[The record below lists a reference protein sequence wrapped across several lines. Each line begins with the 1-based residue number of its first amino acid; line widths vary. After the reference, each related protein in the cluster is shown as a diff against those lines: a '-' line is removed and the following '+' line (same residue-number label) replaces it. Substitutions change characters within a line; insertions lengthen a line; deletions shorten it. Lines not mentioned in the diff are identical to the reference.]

1 MGNKI
6 KVVFGSQHIAIPEPV
21 SFVFET
27 ENEIITDVAVDV
39 GYVHRGIEQ
48 AAVTKFNF
56 NNVQYLL
63 ARVCGFC
70 SITHA
75 SAYIHGVEKLLGVE
89 TNKKIDYLR
98 TLVVELDRIH
108 SHMLANGHVAEVCGY
123 ENLFMQTVKYREI
136 STEILEIIT
145 GNRVQY
151 DYYKIGGVSRDLT
164 VENEKMIRTRLKEL
178 RDHVLKLMEFF
189 ETDYTLGLKTK
200 GVGVVTYEMAKKYN
214 TAGPIARASGL
225 KTDARAEF
233 DFLPYEELGYEMQL
247 RTEGDVWA
255 RNMVRFDEILNSIDI
270 CLKVLDGLGEGDIQV
285 KVKGRPKGETFVRV
299 EAPRGEC
306 FYYVKGN
313 GTKVMERVRVRV
325 PTYANVPV
333 LKELFVGSKYSDAQ
347 AIVLSFDPCLSC
359 TAR

>member
-6 KVVFGSQHIAIPEPV
+6 TVTFGSQHIAIPEPV

-27 ENEIITDVAVDV
+27 ENEKITKVDVDV

-48 AAVTKFNF
+48 AAVTKFDF
-56 NNVQYLL
+56 KNVQFLL

-75 SAYIHGVEKLLGVE
+75 GAYIHAVEQLLGV
-89 TNKKIDYLR
+89 TTTKRADYLR
-98 TLVVELDRIH
+98 LIVTELDRMH
-108 SHMLANGHVAEVCGY
+108 SHLLANGHVAEVCGY
-123 ENLFMQTVKYREI
+123 ENLFMQAVKYREEA
-136 STEILEIIT
+136 TEILEAIT
-145 GNRVQY
+145 GNRIQY
-151 DYYKIGGVSRDLT
+151 DYYQIGGVSRDISE
-164 VENEKMIRTRLKEL
+164 ENQKMIVEKLTKL
-178 RDHVLKLMEFF
+178 RKNVLKLMDFF

-200 GVGVVTYEMAKKYN
+200 GVGKISYDMAKQYN

-233 DFLPYEELGYEMQL
+233 DFLPYEEVGYKLQT
-247 RTEGDVWA
+247 RTQGDVWA
-255 RNMVRFDEILNSIDI
+255 RNMVRFDEVINSIDM
-270 CLKVLDGLGEGDIQV
+270 CLYAVNNLPEGEIKV
-285 KVKGRPKGETFVRV
+285 KAKGRPKGETFIRV

-306 FYYVKGN
+306 FYFIKGN
-313 GTKVMERVRVRV
+313 GTKMMERVRIRV

-333 LKELFVGSKYSDAQ
+333 LRELFVGSQYSDAQ
-347 AIVLSFDPCLSC
+347 SIVLSFDPCLSC

>member
-1 MGNKI
+1 MANKI
-6 KVVFGSQHIAIPEPV
+6 TVTFGSQHIAIPEPV

-27 ENEIITDVAVDV
+27 ENEIITKVDVDV

-48 AAVTKFNF
+48 AAVTKFKYT
-56 NNVQYLL
+56 NVHYLL

-75 SAYIHGVEKLLGVE
+75 GAYVHAVEKLIGVE
-89 TNKKIDYLR
+89 TTKKIDYLR

-108 SHMLANGHVAEVCGY
+108 SHLLANGHVAEVCGY
-123 ENLFMQTVKYREI
+123 ENLFMQTVKYRE
-136 STEILEIIT
+136 SCMKLLEDIT

-151 DYYKIGGVSRDLT
+151 DYYTIGGVSRDLT
-164 VENEKMIRTRLKEL
+164 TEIEKSIKNTLNEL
-178 RDHVLKLMEFF
+178 RKNTIKLMEFF
-189 ETDYTLGLKTK
+189 ETDYTLGLKTRNIGK
-200 GVGVVTYEMAKKYN
+200 ITTDFAKKMN
-214 TAGPIARASGL
+214 CVGPIARASGL

-233 DFLPYEELGYEMQL
+233 DFLPYEELGYKTQL
-247 RTEGDVWA
+247 RSEGDVWA
-255 RNMVRFDEILNSIDI
+255 RNMVRFDEVLNSIEI
-270 CLKVLDGLGEGDIQV
+270 CLNVVDGLDEGDV
-285 KVKGRPKGETFVRV
+285 KVKVRGKPKGETFIRV

-306 FYYVKGN
+306 FYYLKGN
-313 GTKVMERVRVRV
+313 GTNIMERVRIRV

-333 LKELFVGSKYSDAQ
+333 LRELFVGSKYSDAQ